1 MTEGVLVYRDL
12 PVVVILLCNDGV
24 VPDEV
29 RPVPGDVVAWTQ
41 GRRIVDGLVAAEC
54 ATTDRGLFSLRIE
67 NWNLIDRLCPRL
79 SRATLALHLNDEPQS
94 IDFRHTARLWV
105 VVAAAGAQRS
115 FNVVST

>member
-54 ATTDRGLFSLRIE
+54 AKYSG
-67 NWNLIDRLCPRL
+67 
-79 SRATLALHLNDEPQS
+79 
-94 IDFRHTARLWV
+94 TAGTRTEV
-105 VVAAAGAQRS
+105 VL
-115 FNVVST
+115 